1 VPVCLKL
8 VFVLKN
14 CFVQISE
21 IIIFAAVVFLLFN
34 FEVSGVT
41 SLLGWRIVARQDF
54 SVIC

>member
-1 VPVCLKL
+1 M
-8 VFVLKN
+8 
-14 CFVQISE
+14 QISE
-21 IIIFAAVVFLLFN
+21 ITIFAAVVFLLFN